1 MVSLF
6 DGEGSECIFVLDEK
20 MPDDTNL
27 LVKVDGPIV
36 EIHINPN
43 RIYSTLSSKNMIIAA
58 INKKLSELLAE
69 FKAKI
74 KFKKLEDSK
83 YWDVILKDA
92 VYEKLKHT
100 DKFSY
105 FDAEKILEAT
115 FRVLLDK
122 KEAEENKRLKEMRE
136 IDNVQSKI
144 DKGEINEKE

>member
-1 MVSLF
+1 MTPLF
-6 DGEGSECIFVLDEK
+6 DSGEGQCIFILDEK

-27 LVKVDGPIV
+27 IVKVDGPTV
-36 EIHINPN
+36 EIRVNPN
-43 RIYSTLSSKNMIIAA
+43 RIYSTLSSKNIIIGA

-74 KFKKLEDSK
+74 KFKKIEDSK
-83 YWDVILKDA
+83 YWDVILKDT

-100 DKFSY
+100 DKFNY

-115 FRVLLDK
+115 FRMLLDK

-136 IDNVQSKI
+136 IDKVQAKI
-144 DKGEINEKE
+144 DKDEKCE